1 MPKLPHVSG
10 KEAVRAL
17 ERLGFAQIR
26 QKGSHLVMRRG
37 PLGCVIPLHREIKVG
52 TLSGILKQA
61 GVSPEEF
68 IGAL

>member
-17 ERLGFAQIR
+17 ERLGFLQLR
-26 QKGSHLVMRRG
+26 QKGSHLIMRRG
-37 PLGCVIPLHREIKVG
+37 PNGCVVPLHREIKIG
-52 TLSGILKQA
+52 TLGGILKQA
-61 GVSPEEF
+61 GVTPEEF